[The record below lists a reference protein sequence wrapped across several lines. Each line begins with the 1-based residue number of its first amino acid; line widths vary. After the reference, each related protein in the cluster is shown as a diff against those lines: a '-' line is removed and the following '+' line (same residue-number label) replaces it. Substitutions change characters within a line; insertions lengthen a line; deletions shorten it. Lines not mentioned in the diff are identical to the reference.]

1 MRVFLFVLDSLG
13 IGNAPDADAF
23 GDTGANTLMHIAASP
38 AFRIPNLTRMGLA
51 AIDGVTLP
59 KGGEKP
65 TAAHA
70 RMVELSAGKDTTVG
84 HFEIAGVRMHTPFPT
99 YPDGFPSE
107 ILDEFRRQTG
117 RGVLCNRPYSG
128 TDVIRDY
135 GDRHV
140 ASGDLIV
147 YTSAD
152 SVFQIAAHESIV
164 PPETLYRYCEIA
176 RAILVGKHGVSRVIA
191 RPFTG
196 ESGAYTR
203 TERRRDF
210 SLPPPDVT
218 MLDILK
224 SEGYD
229 VIAVGKIRDI
239 YAGRGVTQAL
249 PTHNNK
255 EGMAAAL
262 SLTDTDFSGLAFINL
277 VDFDMLYG
285 HRNDREGYANAL
297 SEFDAFLPRFLEKMK
312 KDDILIVTADH
323 GCDPTDRS
331 TDHTRECVPLLVYG
345 DRVLPKNLGTRHG
358 FDCVAGTVLSLLG
371 TRARIVAAPDLTG
384 EILRRDES

>member
-13 IGNAPDADAF
+13 IGNAPDAAAF
-23 GDTGANTLMHIAASP
+23 GDAGANTLAGISASP
-38 AFRIPNLTRMGLA
+38 YFHIPHLTRLGLA

-99 YPDGFPSE
+99 YPDGFPSAL
-107 ILDEFRRQTG
+107 LDEFSKKTG
-117 RGVLCNRPYSG
+117 RGVLCNKPYSG

-135 GDRHV
+135 GDRHI

-152 SVFQIAAHESIV
+152 SVFQIAAHEEIV
-164 PPETLYRYCEIA
+164 SPETLYRYCEIA
-176 RAILVGKHGVSRVIA
+176 RALLVGKHGVSRVIA

-196 ESGAYTR
+196 KSGAFTR

-210 SLPPPDVT
+210 SLPPPDTT

-224 SEGYD
+224 AEGYD

-262 SLTDTDFSGLAFINL
+262 SLADTDFSGLAFINL

-285 HRNDREGYANAL
+285 HRNDRDGYARAL
-297 SEFDAFLPRFLEKMK
+297 SEFDAFLPHFLAKMRT
-312 KDDILIVTADH
+312 DDLVFITADH
-323 GCDPTDRS
+323 GCDTTDVS
-331 TDHTRECVPLLVYG
+331 TDHTRECVPLLIYG

-358 FDCVAGTVLSLLG
+358 FDMVAGTLLSLFG
-371 TRARIVAAPDLTG
+371 TRARITAAPDLTG
-384 EILRRDES
+384 EILK

>member
-1 MRVFLFVLDSLG
+1 MRIFLFVLDSLG
-13 IGNAPDADAF
+13 IGNAPDAAAF
-23 GDTGANTLMHIAASP
+23 GDTGANTLGGIAVSPYFHIPS
-38 AFRIPNLTRMGLA
+38 LTRMGLT
-51 AIDGVTLP
+51 AIDGVALP
-59 KGGEKP
+59 KGDVPP

-70 RMVELSAGKDTTVG
+70 RMVELSMGKDTTVG
-84 HFEIAGVRMHTPFPT
+84 HFELAGVKMHTPFPT

-107 ILDEFRRQTG
+107 ILDEFKRKTG
-117 RGVLCNRPYSG
+117 RGVLCNKPYSG

-135 GDRHV
+135 GDAHV
-140 ASGDLIV
+140 KSGDLIV

-196 ESGAYTR
+196 KSGSYTR

-210 SLPPPDVT
+210 ALPPPDTT

-224 SEGYD
+224 REGYD
-229 VIAVGKIRDI
+229 VIAVGKICDI
-239 YAGRGVTQAL
+239 YAGRGMTQAL

-262 SLTDTDFSGLAFINL
+262 SLADTDFLGLAFVNL

-285 HRNDREGYANAL
+285 HRNDRDGYARAL
-297 SEFDAFLPRFLEKMK
+297 SEFDTFLPRFLEKMK
-312 KDDILIVTADH
+312 NDDVLIITADH
-323 GCDPTDRS
+323 GCDPTDLS
-331 TDHTRECVPLLVYG
+331 TDHTRECTPLLVYG
-345 DRVLPKNLGTRHG
+345 DRILPKNLGTRHG
-358 FDCVAGTVLSLLG
+358 FDTVAGTILSLLG
-371 TRARIVAAPDLTG
+371 TRARIAGAPDLTG
-384 EILRRDES
+384 EILH